1 MNNICNQSFA
11 HFVDQGLSF
20 DTRWT
25 ISDFFDEKWEKSHI
39 GQESCKEEEEEEEET
54 YLQNSHAT
62 WNIILCNMR
71 ALLQCIQP
79 EIHSGLKNS
88 YFCEIVSLTCFKM

>member
-1 MNNICNQSFA
+1 
-11 HFVDQGLSF
+11 
-20 DTRWT
+20 
-25 ISDFFDEKWEKSHI
+25 
-39 GQESCKEEEEEEEET
+39 
-54 YLQNSHAT
+54 
-62 WNIILCNMR
+62 MR